1 MKHNR
6 FGYFLKEG
14 IHSIVSHG
22 FMSFASVFVIVACLI
37 IMGCFALLTLNV
49 DSIIDDLEQENQMV
63 AFVDER
69 YSESDAIAI
78 KGRVEN
84 VPNVKEVVFITNEQ
98 AMVSFLEQY
107 EDSSLLDN
115 LDASVLRHRYVVYL
129 KDLSRM
135 EETQNALLEVDGIV
149 KVNAHLGIAEGF
161 ANVKNIITAVSV
173 VLVAILFVISLF
185 IMANTIR
192 LTTISR
198 REEIAVMKMVGA
210 TNSFIRQP
218 FLIEGLILGIM
229 GALIAFVIQWG
240 VYSFV
245 VNKIAEM
252 SSIAFIE
259 TIPFSV
265 VAIPMLLVFLTI
277 SVIVGA
283 LGSTSAIKNYLK
295 V

>member
-6 FGYFLKEG
+6 LGYFIKEG
-14 IHSIVSHG
+14 IHSIFSHG
-22 FMSFASVFVIVACLI
+22 FMSFASVFVIVACLL
-37 IMGCFALLTLNV
+37 IMGCFTLLALNV
-49 DSIIDDLEQENQMV
+49 DSIIDDLEQENQIV

-78 KGRVEN
+78 KSRLEN
-84 VPNVKEVVFITNEQ
+84 VPNVREVTFISNEQ
-98 AMVSFLEQY
+98 AMASFVEQY

-115 LDASVLRHRYVVYL
+115 LEASVLRHRYVVYL

-135 EETQNALLEVDGIV
+135 EETRNSLLEVDGIV
-149 KVNAHLGIAEGF
+149 KVNAHQAIAEGF
-161 ANVKNIITAVSV
+161 SNVKNVITVVSL
-173 VLVAILFVISLF
+173 VLVAVLFVISLF
-185 IMANTIR
+185 IMSNTIR

-210 TNSFIRQP
+210 TNTFIRQP
-218 FLIEGLILGIM
+218 FLVEGLILGIF
-229 GALIAFVIQWG
+229 GALVAFVAQWG

-245 VNKIAEM
+245 ITKIGEM
-252 SSIAFIE
+252 SSISFIE

-265 VAIPMLLVFLTI
+265 VAIPMLLVFLI
-277 SVIVGA
+277 VSVIVGA
-283 LGSTSAIKNYLK
+283 LGSVSAIKNYLK